1 MSEFPM
7 SKFPKS
13 EFPKSEILKSEDRH
27 VLSLS
32 DKILPLTGA
41 VASIVLVS
49 AGAAMHSLR
58 RGSLAELILNTLAII
73 PLSTF
78 ISFSTKK
85 VVLKLQKRNHEF
97 LSGLVNAVLG

>member
-1 MSEFPM
+1 MSEY
-7 SKFPKS
+7 SKS
-13 EFPKSEILKSEDRH
+13 EFPKSEILKSEDNH

-32 DKILPLTGA
+32 EKILLLTGV

-49 AGAAMHSLR
+49 AGAAMHSTH
-58 RGSLAELILNTLAII
+58 RGSLAEFSLNTLAII

-78 ISFSTKK
+78 FSFSTKQI
-85 VVLKLQKRNHEF
+85 VLKLQKRKYEF